1 MPVGTITLICGTLC
15 SGKTTLAC
23 SICEQHGAVLLSC
36 DKVMRG
42 LHPVD
47 AGFDYEAELKRIK
60 ADLLTRAFLLVREG
74 KDTVLDWGF
83 WSKTERSEL
92 HLLLLESCIP
102 QKWIVLSP
110 SPEEW
115 ARNIAKRNRLVQ
127 EHGADE
133 YYIDEGL
140 LRKAESRFEPVSA
153 EELSMLNGES
163 TIMQN
168 TLTKEVYIV
177 PSQCDSTSR
186 LGIPNTFDLLMD
198 IATEHADLLGIGPAY
213 LMRENRFWLT
223 VRARAV
229 FHRRPALTE
238 RVTLSTWPEVPEKHR
253 CLRDYTIKAG
263 EELLIEGKSEWVI
276 LDRKTGR
283 LLNVASVYPQ
293 GLELRED
300 VVLPDR
306 PDRIS
311 EDFSGAETL
320 GVYTVRSTDIDLG
333 GHMNNAAYISA
344 FASLFTTEE
353 WNRMSIREIDA
364 VYRTQCFEKEELTA
378 LRIKRDD
385 CSDICFQ
392 KPDGTIAFL
401 LRYR

>member
-1 MPVGTITLICGTLC
+1 MM
-15 SGKTTLAC
+15 
-23 SICEQHGAVLLSC
+23 E
-36 DKVMRG
+36 
-42 LHPVD
+42 
-47 AGFDYEAELKRIK
+47 
-60 ADLLTRAFLLVREG
+60 
-74 KDTVLDWGF
+74 
-83 WSKTERSEL
+83 
-92 HLLLLESCIP
+92 
-102 QKWIVLSP
+102 
-110 SPEEW
+110 
-115 ARNIAKRNRLVQ
+115 
-127 EHGADE
+127 
-133 YYIDEGL
+133 
-140 LRKAESRFEPVSA
+140 
-153 EELSMLNGES
+153 
-163 TIMQN
+163 N

-186 LGIPNTFDLLMD
+186 LGIPNTFALLMD

-213 LMRENRFWLT
+213 LMREDRFWLT

-253 CLRDYTIKAG
+253 CLRDYTLKAG

-306 PDRIS
+306 PERIS
-311 EDFSGAETL
+311 EDFSDAETL
-320 GVYTVRSTDIDLG
+320 GVYIVRSTDIDLG

-344 FASLFTTEE
+344 FASLFSTDE
-353 WNRMSIREIDA
+353 WNSMSIREIDA
-364 VYRTQCFEKEELTA
+364 VYRAQCFEKEELTA
-378 LRIKRDD
+378 LRVRKED
-385 CSDICFQ
+385 CFDVCFR

>member
-1 MPVGTITLICGTLC
+1 MLVGTVTLICGKLC
-15 SGKTTLAC
+15 SGKTTLAR

-36 DKVMRG
+36 DKVMRS

-47 AGFDYEAELKRIK
+47 AGFDYDAELKQVK
-60 ADLLTRAFLLVREG
+60 ADLLDRAFLLVREG
-74 KDTVLDWGF
+74 KDVVLDWGF
-83 WSKTERSEL
+83 WSKKERSEL
-92 HLLLLESCIP
+92 HLLMLKSGIP

-110 SPEEW
+110 SPEE
-115 ARNIAKRNRLVQ
+115 RTRSITERNRLIR

-140 LRKAESRFEPVSA
+140 LRKAESRFEPVTS
-153 EELSMLNGES
+153 EELRILYGES
-163 TIMQN
+163 IMMEN

-186 LGIPNTFDLLMD
+186 LGIPNTFALLMD

-213 LMRENRFWLT
+213 LMREDRFWLT

-253 CLRDYTIKAG
+253 CLRDYTLKAG

-306 PDRIS
+306 PERIS
-311 EDFSGAETL
+311 EDFSDAETL
-320 GVYTVRSTDIDLG
+320 GVYIVRSTDIDLG

-344 FASLFTTEE
+344 FASLFSTDE
-353 WNRMSIREIDA
+353 WNSMSIREIDA
-364 VYRTQCFEKEELTA
+364 VYRAQCFEKEELTA
-378 LRIKRDD
+378 LRVRKED
-385 CSDICFQ
+385 CFDVCFR